1 MFIIQTRSFRSWGLF
16 RFPVTHAHTHTY
28 IQNRYKMVFCGI
40 FVWCVV
46 GFVQQVY
53 SFRPVVP
60 VYITVTT
67 TYPIPLCLASDQYKA
82 ACPLLDCASESG
94 YLYDTMFT
102 KIKVT
107 NYDVVNYNDWANIF
121 IRSFLKTTPSST
133 VIAIFCNVSNF
144 LQFYELYC
152 EVFWYEQV
160 KFRNISLARLISVF
174 A

>member
-1 MFIIQTRSFRSWGLF
+1 MYKCLSFKHVVFVVEVYSAF
-16 RFPVTHAHTHTY
+16 QSHTHTHTHTY
-28 IQNRYKMVFCGI
+28 IQNRYKMVYCGI
-40 FVWCVV
+40 FVCCVV

-60 VYITVTT
+60 MYITVTT
-67 TYPIPLCLASDQYKA
+67 TYPIPLCLAGNQYKA
-82 ACPLLDCASESG
+82 VCPLLNCASESG

-133 VIAIFCNVSNF
+133 EIVVFCNVKKWHFVQSID

-152 EVFWYEQV
+152 EVF
-160 KFRNISLARLISVF
+160 
-174 A
+174 